1 MVGGKKRIGG
11 GEEEEECKEEG
22 WRGGQ
27 EKNGQGSRIKKE
39 RERGGM
45 EEGDKGALEEIKTT
59 ATRVA
64 GGTSYKQLPPCH
76 GGHHHRCSLGEL
88 SLSLHSE
95 YVLELVFAL
104 RVYQLDGQTGWNLDR
119 T

>member
-11 GEEEEECKEEG
+11 EEEEEEECKEEG

-45 EEGDKGALEEIKTT
+45 EEGDK
-59 ATRVA
+59 
-64 GGTSYKQLPPCH
+64 
-76 GGHHHRCSLGEL
+76 EL
-88 SLSLHSE
+88 SRKSNHSCGWGYKLQTAASLSWRTSSQML
-95 YVLELVFAL
+95 
-104 RVYQLDGQTGWNLDR
+104 TG
-119 T
+119 